1 MSSLGCAITCRGLQM
16 KRLMLTKTFIL
27 VLTICVSSFAQSG
40 KALAQGTVETATSQN
55 THAPKTLRKIGIKPR
70 YQLLRDFPYEPLSE
84 ICEAFTAMLNSFD
97 PKEPQMRC
105 EQKLNPKFPQFK
117 DIKLQEQA
125 SKDNFK
131 YYSAIRD
138 LANREIIKQ
147 GFTPWLLQPGDLEK
161 EFELHERLGGYKYY
175 LVTTD
180 RFIEGKTITLLIQE
194 RQGDCRTANRATAS
208 EQRMAYEW
216 NAATDEVITR
226 HFPFQSI
233 FAYEGKSMQG
243 DGLLTSYWNVAELS
257 IKPPGKFG
265 GIWVNQANGRGAQ
278 SRICTIVFNGKQ

>member
-1 MSSLGCAITCRGLQM
+1 MGGTSTRRSHHM
-16 KRLMLTKTFIL
+16 KRLVLPQIFLL
-27 VLTICVSSFAQSG
+27 VSTICLGSFAQSG
-40 KALAQGTVETATSQN
+40 TALAQGAVGTAHSQN
-55 THAPKTLRKIGIKPR
+55 PHVQKPLRKIGTKPR
-70 YQLLRDFPYEPLSE
+70 YQLLQDFPYEPLSE
-84 ICEAFTAMLNSFD
+84 VCEAFTEMLNAFG
-97 PKEPQMRC
+97 PREPLMRC
-105 EQKLNPKFPQFK
+105 EQKLHPKFSQFK
-117 DIKLQEQA
+117 DIKLQVQP
-125 SKDNFK
+125 SQDNFK
-131 YYSAIRD
+131 YYRAIRD
-138 LANREIIKQ
+138 LANRETIKR
-147 GFTPWLLQPGDLEK
+147 GFTPFPLRLDDLEK

-194 RQGDCRTANRATAS
+194 RQGDCRTADRATAS
-208 EQRMAYEW
+208 EQRVAYEW
-216 NAATDEVITR
+216 NAATGEVITR

-278 SRICTIVFNGKQ
+278 SRICTIVLNGKQ